1 MVFYK
6 QEWLVMT
13 KQQAINKIEDLE
25 HDNKALW
32 HYMQCLEKDIKQLK
46 EKLNELPQHKQV
58 DRS

>member
-1 MVFYK
+1 
-6 QEWLVMT
+6 MT

-32 HYMQCLEKDIKQLK
+32 HYMQCLEKEVNQLK
-46 EKLNELPQHKQV
+46 EKLDELPQHKQT